1 MAKKKKKQEV
11 MLTQEQSTA
20 LQQQLHQELETNPEF
35 SLDVDPTG
43 SLKFDSAQKAF
54 IAYYV
59 QFKSI
64 GTAADLAGISMDEA
78 KILFA
83 DYKSQN
89 EIRRINRA
97 LYQRQFAAKLLSV
110 DALGGYLS
118 SLLTGENV
126 PFADQLKTGEKL
138 KVVELLLRLNELKAG
153 MTDPKELQQT
163 DISIQIKELSV
174 NAIQQLLVQNNT
186 MKEKNKAISSIDD
199 GSLTMEEKDYLR
211 SLPLPELLQMINE
224 TNSGG
229 AQ

>member
-20 LQQQLHQELETNPEF
+20 LQEQLTQELNTNPEF

-43 SLKFDSAQKAF
+43 SLKLDSAQKAF
-54 IAYYV
+54 IAHYV
-59 QFKSI
+59 QFKSV

-78 KILFA
+78 KIIFA

-89 EIRRINRA
+89 EIRRIHRA

-126 PFADQLKTGEKL
+126 PLADQLKTGEKL
-138 KVVELLLRLNELKAG
+138 RVVELLLRLNELKAG
-153 MTDPKELQQT
+153 MTDPKEIQQT

-186 MKEKNKAISSIDD
+186 LKEKNKAINSIDD